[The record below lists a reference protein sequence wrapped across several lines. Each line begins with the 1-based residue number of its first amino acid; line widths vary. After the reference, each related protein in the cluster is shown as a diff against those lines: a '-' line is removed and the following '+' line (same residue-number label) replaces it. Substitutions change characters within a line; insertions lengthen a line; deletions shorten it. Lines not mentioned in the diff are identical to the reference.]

1 MEWKRRLTMVGIAV
15 GVYVGY
21 AYLLPAAVPFLAA
34 WILAVWLHPAVVT
47 LHKKIRIKKGLA
59 AALLLGLL
67 FGVAGVVLFWGFGE
81 LLSQLGTALQNLP
94 DWLHL
99 GAGFLERICVRLEEN
114 FGIARQDSYG
124 YLHALGMSV
133 REEMPA
139 LAALFFRK
147 LQGWANG
154 GILFL
159 SGLGVTFILTV
170 LILGDFEK
178 LQKKIWD
185 YSWLVGTRRVI
196 KRLQRTTVV
205 YVKSQAVIMVL
216 VGVVSSVWFW
226 LMKSPYFLI
235 QGIALGFLDALP
247 LLGTG
252 SFLYPAAVYY
262 LLRGQPGTA
271 LGCVL
276 LDVVTSFVR
285 EFLEPRLLGGRLGIS
300 PIAVIAS
307 VYLGFFLFGGWG
319 VILGPLSFSTAY
331 EIGREWDVWD

>member
-1 MEWKRRLTMVGIAV
+1 MVGIAV

-34 WILAVWLHPAVVT
+34 WILAVWLHPAVT
-47 LHKKIRIKKGLA
+47 GLHKKIKIKKGLA
-59 AALLLGLL
+59 AALLLSFI
-67 FGVAGVVLFWGFGE
+67 FGAAGVFLFWGLRE
-81 LLSQLGTALQNLP
+81 LFSQLGTALENLP
-94 DWLHL
+94 EWIRL
-99 GAGFLERICVRLEEN
+99 GVRFLERICISLEEN
-114 FGIARQDSYG
+114 FGIARQDSYE
-124 YLHALGMSV
+124 YLCSLGISV
-133 REEMPA
+133 RESLPM
-139 LAALFFRK
+139 LGSTLFKK
-147 LQGWANG
+147 LMGAVNG

-159 SGLGVTFILTV
+159 SGIGVTFILAV

-196 KRLQRTTVV
+196 KRLQKTTVV
-205 YVKSQAVIMVL
+205 YVKSQVVIMAL
-216 VGVVSSVWFW
+216 VAVVSSLWFW
-226 LMKSPYFLI
+226 VMKSPYFLI
-235 QGIALGFLDALP
+235 QGLVLGFLDALP

-252 SFLYPAAVYY
+252 SFLYPAAFYY
-262 LLRGQPGTA
+262 LLRAQPGTA

-276 LDVVTSFVR
+276 LDVVSSFVR